1 MADEKETTYTNLD
14 LGMLKKCVFVR
25 GVTMV
30 ERAMISSVVNEI
42 AELAEAS
49 STDLC
54 MTFERVTQMA
64 DGSFLGVVLDS
75 PDTRHTTDDLRG
87 KECIRIYV
95 CEKGDVIQIF
105 NVIMSYQ
112 GMISLI
118 GDFHGMSKFTLK
130 TFGDSSTSGASVQ
143 PASLHKVEDD
153 NDDDNDRDSIISM
166 N

>member
-1 MADEKETTYTNLD
+1 MAEEKKVAYTNLD

-49 STDLC
+49 SKDLC
-54 MTFERVTQMA
+54 MTFERVRQLA
-64 DGSFLGVVLDS
+64 DGSFLGVSLDS

-87 KECIRIYV
+87 KECVRIYV
-95 CEKGDVIQIF
+95 CEDGETIQEF
-105 NVIMSYQ
+105 NVIMSYH
-112 GMISLI
+112 GLISLI
-118 GDFHGMSKFTLK
+118 GDFRGMVKFTLK
-130 TFGDSSTSGASVQ
+130 TFSDSTSAAPSTPSNPPDEEEEPSG
-143 PASLHKVEDD
+143 
-153 NDDDNDRDSIISM
+153 ISM